1 MEHRQPDMEMMEPL
15 VDTVMADVE
24 VRPGDSS
31 TKRLKTLWM
40 KSRVVSWNHGEI
52 PVENSLL
59 RQVSSLLRRLPAI
72 ESQKFQDDFLMEY
85 NDTLLISYLAM
96 FTDCS
101 STMNDLV
108 DKINVAY
115 EGVIRRGGRTAFI

>member
-1 MEHRQPDMEMMEPL
+1 
-15 VDTVMADVE
+15 
-24 VRPGDSS
+24 
-31 TKRLKTLWM
+31 
-40 KSRVVSWNHGEI
+40 
-52 PVENSLL
+52 
-59 RQVSSLLRRLPAI
+59 
-72 ESQKFQDDFLMEY
+72 MEY

-115 EGVIRRGGRTAFI
+115 DRHSRRGGRTAFI